1 MWYNINI
8 KGGETVAFDGIFL
21 HHLTNELNQSLLGG
35 RVNKIIQ
42 ISELELLFH
51 IRSKG
56 QNLQLLVSSSLD
68 SPRVHVTKAN
78 YLPLESQTNLIQLMR
93 KHIEGGYITKL
104 YQHNNDRIITFEFNV
119 SNEIGDIVN
128 RKMIVEIMGRNSN
141 IVFTTN
147 DYVIIDSIRRLPPSF
162 EGLRTI
168 LPKAIYEYPTANKTI
183 NPFLQESDGADL
195 SNIQGASILFLNEV
209 KDSGS
214 LTSVIHRSVYPNIIK
229 TAQKN
234 YFYCIPLQ
242 HIQGTVF
249 PFPTLS
255 ELLDQVFEVTKS
267 ESRLSQQHKHINKL
281 VSNEL
286 QKNQYKLEKLKSELE
301 QANVTLS
308 LQKSG
313 ELLAANL
320 YKVRV
325 GDNYVEV
332 EDYYE
337 NQNTIKIPL
346 NSNKTPSENL
356 SSLFAK
362 VKKAKNAIVQI
373 EKQIENTIEEIRY
386 LEELL
391 FQITSATSKD
401 IDEIQE
407 ELIANKYVKKG
418 KPLKP
423 KKSIPRFETFVD
435 AAGITYFVGKNNLQ
449 NEYITH
455 KLASKSNYFFHV
467 KGSPGSHVIARVE
480 THLTETIIRNAANLA
495 ALFSPLKQSSSVPVD
510 YTLIKNIK
518 KVSGKKGSYVLLYH
532 QKTIYIDPDTS
543 LMQQLTKK

>member
-1 MWYNINI
+1 MAI
-8 KGGETVAFDGIFL
+8 DGIFL

-42 ISELELLFH
+42 ISELELLFQ

-56 QNLQLLVSSSLD
+56 QNHQLLVSSSLD
-68 SPRVHVTKAN
+68 SPRINITKAN
-78 YLPLESQTNLIQLMR
+78 YLPLETLTNLNQLIR
-93 KHIEGGYITKL
+93 KHIEGGYITKI
-104 YQHNNDRIITFEFNV
+104 YQHDNDRIITFEFNV

-141 IVFTTN
+141 IIFTTS

-168 LPKAIYEYPTANKTI
+168 LPKAVYEYPAANKTI
-183 NPFLQESDGADL
+183 NPFLLQNDDADL
-195 SNIQGASILFLNEV
+195 SNIQGASVLFLNEV
-209 KDSGS
+209 KNSGS

-229 TAQKN
+229 TAHRN
-234 YFYCIPLQ
+234 YFYCIPLE
-242 HIQGTVF
+242 HIQGIVTL
-249 PFPTLS
+249 FPTLS
-255 ELLDQVFEVTKS
+255 DLLDQVFEVNRS
-267 ESRLSQQHKHINKL
+267 ESRLSQQHKNIDKL
-281 VSNEL
+281 VLNEL
-286 QKNQYKLEKLKSELE
+286 QKNQYKLEKLRSELE
-301 QANVTLS
+301 QANITLS
-308 LQKSG
+308 LQKNG

-320 YKVRV
+320 YKVRF
-325 GDNYVEV
+325 GDDYVEV

-337 NQNTIKIPL
+337 NQNIIKINL
-346 NSNKTPSENL
+346 NPNKSPSENL
-356 SSLFAK
+356 SFIFTK

-373 EKQIENTIEEIRY
+373 EKQIENTMEEIRY

-391 FQITSATSKD
+391 FQISSATSKD

-418 KPLKP
+418 KPIKP
-423 KKSIPRFETFVD
+423 KKSMPKFETFLD
-435 AAGITYFVGKNNLQ
+435 ASGITYLVGKNNLQ

-455 KLASKSNYFFHV
+455 KLASKNNYFFHV
-467 KGSPGSHVIARVE
+467 KGSPGSHVIARIE
-480 THLTETIIRNAANLA
+480 TPPTEFVIRNAANLA
-495 ALFSPLKQSSSVPVD
+495 ALYSPLKQSSSVPVD

>member
-1 MWYNINI
+1 M
-8 KGGETVAFDGIFL
+8 AFDGIFL

-42 ISELELLFH
+42 ISDLELLFQ

-56 QNLQLLVSSSLD
+56 QNHQLLVSSSLD
-68 SPRVHVTKAN
+68 SPRIHTTKVH
-78 YLPLESQTNLIQLMR
+78 YLPLESQTNLSQLIR
-93 KHIEGGYITKL
+93 KHIEGGYITKI

-128 RKMIVEIMGRNSN
+128 RKMIVENMGRNSN

-183 NPFLQESDGADL
+183 NPFLLQTDDADL

-209 KDSGS
+209 KDNGS

-229 TAQKN
+229 TEQKN
-234 YFYCIPLQ
+234 YFYCIRLE
-242 HIQGTVF
+242 HIQGNATS
-249 PFPTLS
+249 FPTLS
-255 ELLDQVFEVTKS
+255 ELLDQVYEVNRS
-267 ESRLSQQHKHINKL
+267 ENRLSQQHKNIDRL
-281 VSNEL
+281 VSSEL

-301 QANVTLS
+301 QAYITLS
-308 LQKSG
+308 LQKNG

-320 YKVRV
+320 YKVKV

-337 NQNTIKIPL
+337 NQHIIKIDL
-346 NSNKTPSENL
+346 NPNKTPSENL
-356 SSLFAK
+356 SSIFTK
-362 VKKAKNAIVQI
+362 VKKAKNAIIQI

-391 FQITSATSKD
+391 FQISSATSKD
-401 IDEIQE
+401 IDEIHE
-407 ELIANKYVKKG
+407 ELVVNRYVKKG
-418 KPLKP
+418 KPIKP
-423 KKSIPRFETFVD
+423 KKSIPKFETFID
-435 AAGITYFVGKNNLQ
+435 TYGIAYLVGKNNLQ

-455 KLASKSNYFFHV
+455 KLAAKNNYFFHV
-467 KGSPGSHVIARVE
+467 KGSPGSHVIARIE
-480 THLTETIIRNAANLA
+480 TQPTESIIRNAANLA
-495 ALFSPLKQSSSVPVD
+495 ALYSPLKQSSSVPVD
-510 YTLIKNIK
+510 YTLVKNIK
-518 KVSGKKGSYVLLYH
+518 KVSGKKGSFVLLYH
-532 QKTIYIDPDTS
+532 QKTIYIDPDIS
-543 LMQQLTKK
+543 LLQQLTKK

>member
-1 MWYNINI
+1 M
-8 KGGETVAFDGIFL
+8 AFDGIFL

-42 ISELELLFH
+42 ISDLELLFQ

-56 QNLQLLVSSSLD
+56 QNHQLLVSSSLD
-68 SPRVHVTKAN
+68 SPRIHTTKVH
-78 YLPLESQTNLIQLMR
+78 YLPLESQTNLSQLIR
-93 KHIEGGYITKL
+93 KHIEGGYITKI

-255 ELLDQVFEVTKS
+255 ELLDQVYEVNRS
-267 ESRLSQQHKHINKL
+267 ENRLSQQHKNIDRL
-281 VSNEL
+281 VSSEL

-301 QANVTLS
+301 QAYITLS
-308 LQKSG
+308 LQKNG

-320 YKVRV
+320 YKVKV

-337 NQNTIKIPL
+337 NQHIIKIDL
-346 NSNKTPSENL
+346 NPNKTPSENL
-356 SSLFAK
+356 SSIFTK
-362 VKKAKNAIVQI
+362 VKKAKNAIIQI

-391 FQITSATSKD
+391 FQISSATSKD
-401 IDEIQE
+401 IDEIHE
-407 ELIANKYVKKG
+407 ELVVNRYVKKG
-418 KPLKP
+418 KPIKP
-423 KKSIPRFETFVD
+423 KKSIPKFETFID
-435 AAGITYFVGKNNLQ
+435 TYGIAYLVGKNNLQ

-455 KLASKSNYFFHV
+455 KLAAKNNYFFHV
-467 KGSPGSHVIARVE
+467 KGSPGSHVIARIE
-480 THLTETIIRNAANLA
+480 TQPTESIIRNAANLA
-495 ALFSPLKQSSSVPVD
+495 ALYSPLKQSSSVPVD
-510 YTLIKNIK
+510 YTLVKNIK
-518 KVSGKKGSYVLLYH
+518 KVSGKKGSFVLLYH
-532 QKTIYIDPDTS
+532 QKTIYIDPDIS
-543 LMQQLTKK
+543 LLQQLTKK